1 MRSFTEVL
9 TNPLAVA
16 SLLGLAGLVIGV
28 WGRRLVART
37 LLWCALVVAYLGA
50 SPLVGNALVRPLED
64 SYPPLGVQPSATK
77 VGYIAVLGSGYMPSG
92 TLPITAVLD
101 HDGLVR
107 IVEGVRLMRHF
118 DTPKLIVSGGALPG
132 YAPPADGYAEL
143 ARELGVAD
151 SALLILDKPRDTAAE
166 AQTLRRTVGD
176 EPFILVTSA
185 YHMPRA
191 MHLMRRAGMH
201 PIAAPTGQLAIPMP
215 LRWRDLL
222 PDAGGLRRTEMA
234 LHEYLGLAVLAV
246 QRR

>member
-1 MRSFTEVL
+1 MHSLTGVL

-16 SLLGLAGLVIGV
+16 TLLGLLGFVIGLL
-28 WGRRLVART
+28 GRGVAART

-50 SPLVGNALVRPLED
+50 SPLVGNLLVRPLED
-64 SYPPLGVQPSATK
+64 SYPPLGGEALATK
-77 VGYIAVLGSGYMPSG
+77 VGYIAVLGSGYTPSDA
-92 TLPITAVLD
+92 LPITAMLD
-101 HDGLVR
+101 RDGLVR

-132 YAPPADGYAEL
+132 HAPPADGYAEL

-151 SALLILDKPRDTAAE
+151 SALVILNKPRDTAAE
-166 AQTLRRTVGD
+166 AQTLRRTVGE

-191 MHLMRRAGMH
+191 MRLMRQAGTH

-222 PDAGGLRRTEMA
+222 PDAGGLWRTEAA
-234 LHEYLGLAVLAV
+234 LHEYLGLAALAV
-246 QRR
+246 KRR